1 LTIEGIGIAVEK
13 GFQMGG
19 VVIRNLGYKL
29 KSLAIVEKM
38 DEGKRT
44 VYFRKQ

>member
-1 LTIEGIGIAVEK
+1 MDIELLDQIWKKVFK
-13 GFQMGG
+13 WGG

-38 DEGKRT
+38 DEGKGT